1 VSGSDRDR
9 KVTRRRRLLW
19 AAVLAVA
26 GLVLLLLGL
35 TVASG
40 TLAWI
45 EVLLAFALL
54 VASYALQWMARRETF
69 SGRGRG

>member
-1 VSGSDRDR
+1 MSGSDR
-9 KVTRRRRLLW
+9 KATRRRRLLW
-19 AAVLAVA
+19 AAVLAVG

-54 VASYALQWMARRETF
+54 VVSYVLQWMARRETF
-69 SGRGRG
+69 SGRDRG